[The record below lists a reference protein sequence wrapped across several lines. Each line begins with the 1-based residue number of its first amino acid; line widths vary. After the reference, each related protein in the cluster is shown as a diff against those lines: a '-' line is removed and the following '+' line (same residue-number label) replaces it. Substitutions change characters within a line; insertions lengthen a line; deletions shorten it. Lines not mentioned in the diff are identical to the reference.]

1 MQHKGYQAVAVA
13 NPLRGVASDT
23 AYLQSVLATIDG
35 PVELV
40 GHSYAGFLISAVG
53 ASDANVKALV
63 YVAAYI
69 PVAGESPAD
78 LTYQYP
84 GSLLAGDNLIAR
96 PEPTGT
102 DLYVNPATFEKAYAG
117 GLDHRQVA
125 TAAVVQRPIAAAA
138 LGEATTVSPPAGT
151 PKWSIVALDDNAIP
165 PAAQKFMSQRAGA
178 RVVTAHSGH
187 DVPVARPQVVTD
199 VILQAAASTH

>member
-1 MQHKGYQAVAVA
+1 MQHKGYQVVAVA

-35 PVELV
+35 PVVLV
-40 GHSYAGFLISAVG
+40 GHSYAGFLVSAAG

-63 YVAAYI
+63 YGAAYI

-102 DLYVNPATFEKAYAG
+102 DLYVNPATFEKVYAG

-138 LGEATTVSPPAGT
+138 
-151 PKWSIVALDDNAIP
+151 
-165 PAAQKFMSQRAGA
+165 R
-178 RVVTAHSGH
+178 
-187 DVPVARPQVVTD
+187 
-199 VILQAAASTH
+199 